1 MRTSHYTRIGYLM
14 ALFTERYTSPF
25 MRSAPLEA
33 EYMVPRQYGR
43 PKPSVPRRTSL
54 ERRAEASSTL
64 LRGGSPETG
73 ASGRGASS
81 KSGSLLLSIIGL
93 PFIMA
98 FSS

>member
-1 MRTSHYTRIGYLM
+1 
-14 ALFTERYTSPF
+14 

-64 LRGGSPETG
+64 LRGVAPETG